1 MLNSDIRD
9 HAYQFFIEE
18 APELLSV
25 IEMSLL
31 ELRGE
36 RTPAQIHGIMRA
48 AHSIKGGAASVQL
61 PAIEELA
68 HRLEDI
74 FKALYN
80 DAVVVDETMEG
91 LLLECFDHLKQ
102 ALTTQIETGQL
113 DHSGVL
119 EQGLPVI
126 AAIEEQL
133 GDYLAAGEQFLP
145 SSADLGVDI
154 VASLFEVDIAQG
166 LAEIRATLA
175 GEDQATLQATLSA
188 QTEIFA
194 GLAEILNLP
203 GFKEITDLVAQGLG
217 NPEVPIGELA
227 AVAVEDWQQSCG
239 QVLDNG
245 DRQQGG
251 EPSDALVALVRGPE
265 EANQEEMAGLEDVF
279 GSFGAEE
286 EFFGMDFPE
295 LGEIPTAI
303 STAEE
308 NVFAEW
314 SEEPTA
320 MLLQSGEGAIPAS
333 DRRPSLGPER
343 VNLEEPA
350 YRFFIEEA
358 PTLLQEIE
366 TGLLTIGQDR
376 SAAVVHGIMRAA
388 HSLKGGA
395 ASVGLETIKH
405 IAHRLEDIFK
415 ALYNEEVA
423 IDQTMETLLLQGFDC
438 LRNPLEQ
445 QIDQGYYD
453 PETAW
458 QSAQGPIVNLEQRL
472 GGHLAAGEQ
481 FLPSSADL
489 GVDVVASV
497 FEVDIAEGIAA
508 VVAAQHQGP
517 ESLREVLTS
526 RTEIFLGLAEILNLP
541 GFQGICAAVQQALAV
556 NPEQLSTIATQALAD
571 WQAGVQQV
579 LENGDRQRGGEASAA
594 LLALGQRLSPP
605 AESRSQPFSAPAPV
619 LGDLFF
625 GDDEDETEQEPSPPT
640 MPMTGPWQPQLG
652 PEASPTLEQTPMEA
666 ETVESPPSLEE
677 VFGGLTADVVMES
690 PVPAVEQVDPSGE
703 TLFLVQAVEEA
714 FDSLPPVATPAEP
727 IATPKKEEQ
736 TPTPL
741 VEHTPERRA
750 VPREQNPANLS
761 IRVDFQRL
769 ERMNNWVGELAIN
782 RNSLSLQNQQL
793 QTAVGAL
800 GQRFGTFQAM
810 ALKLRQLADQ
820 LAIRPE
826 GDTMLRAQ
834 PQPQGWLGN
843 TFDSLEMDS
852 YGTLSAQL
860 QEILEEMMQLEE
872 AVDDVVLFS
881 RAANQTV
888 DAQKQMLFSLR
899 DELMWAR
906 MLPLGEILQR
916 FPRLLRDMASKF
928 NKPVQIKLHGT
939 AVLVDR
945 LALEKLYDPLLHL
958 LRNAFDHGI
967 EDTDTRLAAG
977 KPATGT
983 IEIHAYHQGNQTII
997 EMRDD
1002 GGGLNGNKILQR
1014 AVERGLITQEQGQRL
1029 STEQINDLIFE
1040 PNFSTADQ
1048 VSELSGRGVGLDVVR
1063 QQLQA
1068 LKGTIVVSSR
1078 PGRGTVF
1085 SLRLPLT
1092 LTIAKLLVCLVG
1104 QDQGIL
1110 TAIAIP
1116 SDSVAELMVPT
1127 AEQLKTSGGQRFLHW
1142 QQLTIPI
1149 YSLAQLLPY
1158 QCPLSEQQTSKL
1170 LTTVPQPDNWHL
1182 PLVLLRLGQQYYA
1195 LEVNRLVTEQEL
1207 VIKPFAPLLPAP
1219 SYLYGATILA
1229 DGTLI
1234 PVVNGALL
1242 LEWHW
1247 QKGIDN
1253 LAMADSGEEP
1263 LPTPG
1268 RKAKTILVVDDS
1280 AALRRTLA
1288 FTLERSGY
1296 RVMQAKDGQEA
1307 LKTLAQTGE
1316 VDLIICDVEMPNL
1329 NGFEF
1334 LGQRRRNADLLKI
1347 PVAMLTS
1354 RGSDKHRQLAK
1365 TLGANAYFTKPYIEQ
1380 QFLGAVQE
1388 LLAAGQLSVSS
1399 Y

>member
-1 MLNSDIRD
+1 
-9 HAYQFFIEE
+9 QE
-18 APELLSV
+18 A
-25 IEMSLL
+25 
-31 ELRGE
+31 
-36 RTPAQIHGIMRA
+36 
-48 AHSIKGGAASVQL
+48 
-61 PAIEELA
+61 
-68 HRLEDI
+68 
-74 FKALYN
+74 
-80 DAVVVDETMEG
+80 
-91 LLLECFDHLKQ
+91 
-102 ALTTQIETGQL
+102 
-113 DHSGVL
+113 
-119 EQGLPVI
+119 
-126 AAIEEQL
+126 
-133 GDYLAAGEQFLP
+133 
-145 SSADLGVDI
+145 
-154 VASLFEVDIAQG
+154 
-166 LAEIRATLA
+166 
-175 GEDQATLQATLSA
+175 
-188 QTEIFA
+188 
-194 GLAEILNLP
+194 
-203 GFKEITDLVAQGLG
+203 
-217 NPEVPIGELA
+217 
-227 AVAVEDWQQSCG
+227 
-239 QVLDNG
+239 
-245 DRQQGG
+245 
-251 EPSDALVALVRGPE
+251 
-265 EANQEEMAGLEDVF
+265 MAGLEDVF
-279 GSFGAEE
+279 GGFGAGE
-286 EFFGMDFPE
+286 EFLGMDFPE

-314 SEEPTA
+314 EEEPTA
-320 MLLQSGEGAIPAS
+320 MLVQSGEGAIPAS
-333 DRRPSLGPER
+333 DRQPNLGPER

-395 ASVGLETIKH
+395 ASVGLETIKQ

-458 QSAQGPIVNLEQRL
+458 QSAQGPIINLEQRL
-472 GGHLAAGEQ
+472 GPHLAAGEQ
-481 FLPSSADL
+481 FLPSSAEL

-497 FEVDIAEGIAA
+497 FEVDIAEGMAA
-508 VVAAQHQGP
+508 VAAAQQQGT
-517 ESLREVLTS
+517 ESLREALTS
-526 RTEIFLGLAEILNLP
+526 QTEIFLGLAEILNLP
-541 GFQGICAAVQQALAV
+541 GFQGICVAVQQALAA
-556 NPEQLSTIATQALAD
+556 NPQQLSTIATQALTD
-571 WQAGVQQV
+571 WQAGAQQV
-579 LENGDRQRGGEASAA
+579 LENGDRQRGGEASAE
-594 LLALGQRLSPP
+594 LLALGQRLAPP
-605 AESRSQPFSAPAPV
+605 AEPRPQPTSAPAPV

-625 GDDEDETEQEPSPPT
+625 GDDEDEVEEEPSPPT
-640 MPMTGPWQPQLG
+640 TPMTGPWQPQPE
-652 PEASPTLEQTPMEA
+652 PEASPTLEQTPMEP
-666 ETVESPPSLEE
+666 ETVDSPPSLEE
-677 VFGGLTADVVMES
+677 VFGGLTADVVVEN
-690 PVPAVEQVDPSGE
+690 PVPAVEEVDPSGE
-703 TLFLVQAVEEA
+703 TLSLVHAVEEV
-714 FDSLPPVATPAEP
+714 FDSLPPLAPAP
-727 IATPKKEEQ
+727 VPTPKAEI
-736 TPTPL
+736 PTPP
-741 VEHTPERRA
+741 VEHTPERRT

-800 GQRFGTFQAM
+800 GQRFGTFQTM

-826 GDTMLRAQ
+826 GETMLRAQ
-834 PQPQGWLGN
+834 PRPQGWLDH
-843 TFDSLEMDS
+843 TFDALEMDS

-939 AVLVDR
+939 GVLVDR

-1002 GGGLNGNKILQR
+1002 GGGLNRDKILRR
-1014 AVERGLITQEQGQRL
+1014 AVERGLISEEQGQRL
-1029 STEQINDLIFE
+1029 GTEQINNLIFE

-1104 QDQGIL
+1104 QDQGAL

-1158 QCPLSEQQTSKL
+1158 QCPLSERQTSKL

-1207 VIKPFAPLLPAP
+1207 VIKPFASLLPAP

-1247 QKGIDN
+1247 QKGTDN
-1253 LAMADSGEEP
+1253 LAMAEAGGES
-1263 LPTPG
+1263 LPPPG
-1268 RKAKTILVVDDS
+1268 RRAKTILVVDDS

-1334 LGQRRRNADLLKI
+1334 LGQRRRNAELLKI

-1380 QFLGAVQE
+1380 QFLGAVEE
-1388 LLAAGQLSVSS
+1388 LLAAGQVSVSS
-1399 Y
+1399 

>member
-9 HAYQFFIEE
+9 HAYQFFIQE

-25 IEMSLL
+25 IEMGLL

-36 RTPAQIHGIMRA
+36 RTPAQIHSIMRA

-80 DAVVVDETMEG
+80 DAVVVDDGLEG
-91 LLLECFDHLKQ
+91 MLLEGFDHLKR
-102 ALTTQIETGQL
+102 ALVMQIETGQL
-113 DHSGVL
+113 DHGLVL

-126 AAIEEQL
+126 GAIEEQL
-133 GDYLAAGEQFLP
+133 GEHLAAGEQFMP

-154 VASLFEVDIAQG
+154 VASLFEVDVAQG
-166 LAEIRATLA
+166 LAEIREVLAGGDEERLRGTLA
-175 GEDQATLQATLSA
+175 TQA
-188 QTEIFA
+188 EIFA

-203 GFKEITDLVAQGLG
+203 GFKEITELVVEGLG
-217 NPEVPIGELA
+217 DPGVKTEELA
-227 AVAVEDWQQSCG
+227 VVAVENWQHSCG
-239 QVLDNG
+239 QVLEKD
-245 DRQQGG
+245 DRQRGG
-251 EPSDALVALVRGPE
+251 EPSAALVALVRGQGE
-265 EANQEEMAGLEDVF
+265 RDLGAMAGLEEVF
-279 GSFGAEE
+279 GSGGVGE
-286 EFFGMDFPE
+286 EFWGMDFPE

-303 STAEE
+303 STATE
-308 NVFAEW
+308 NVFGSWEQGPP
-314 SEEPTA
+314 EGLVEP
-320 MLLQSGEGAIPAS
+320 GEGAIPAS

-343 VNLEEPA
+343 VNIEEPG
-350 YRFFIEEA
+350 YGFFIEEA
-358 PTLLQEIE
+358 PTLLREIE
-366 TGLLTIGQDR
+366 TGLLAIGQDR

-415 ALYNEEVA
+415 ALYSEEVV
-423 IDQTMETLLLQGFDC
+423 IDEKMETLLLQGFDC

-458 QSAQGPIVNLEQRL
+458 QSAQGPILHLEQRL
-472 GGHLAAGEQ
+472 GDHLAAGEQ
-481 FLPSSADL
+481 FMPSAADL
-489 GVDVVASV
+489 GVDVVASI
-497 FEVDIAEGIAA
+497 FEVDIAGGMAT
-508 VVAAQHQGP
+508 VAEAQQRGP
-517 ESLREVLTS
+517 EPLREALTS
-526 RTEIFLGLAEILNLP
+526 QTEIFLGLAEILNLP
-541 GFQGICAAVQQALAV
+541 GFQGICAAVQRALTA
-556 NPEQLSTIATQALAD
+556 NPEQLSVIAAQALAD
-571 WQAGVQQV
+571 WQAGAEQV
-579 LENGDRQRGGEASAA
+579 LEKGDRQRGGEASAA

-605 AESRSQPFSAPAPV
+605 QESLPQPFSTPTPEE
-619 LGDLFF
+619 LLFGNDGD
-625 GDDEDETEQEPSPPT
+625 EPEEELTLPT
-640 MPMTGPWQPQLG
+640 APMTGPWQRQTELG
-652 PEASPTLEQTPMEA
+652 ITPALDQTPMEP
-666 ETVESPPSLEE
+666 ETVESTPSLEE
-677 VFGGLTADVVMES
+677 VFGGLTADDIGATPPPAM
-690 PVPAVEQVDPSGE
+690 VPPGEVDRSLAALP
-703 TLFLVQAVEEA
+703 LVRAVEEA
-714 FDSLPPVATPAEP
+714 FDSLPPLA
-727 IATPKKEEQ
+727 
-736 TPTPL
+736 PTPL
-741 VEHTPERRA
+741 ITVEDPAPPEEQNPERRA
-750 VPREQNPANLS
+750 MPREQSPANLS

-800 GQRFGTFQAM
+800 GQRFGTFQTM

-826 GDTMLRAQ
+826 GDTVLWAQ
-834 PQPQGWLGN
+834 RRPQGWLDHN
-843 TFDSLEMDS
+843 FDALEMDS
-852 YGTLSAQL
+852 YGTLSGQL

-872 AVDDVVLFS
+872 AVDDVVLFA

-939 AVLVDR
+939 GVLVDR

-967 EDTDTRLAAG
+967 EDGETRLAMG

-983 IEIHAYHQGNQTII
+983 IEVHAYHQGNQTII

-1002 GGGLNGNKILQR
+1002 GGGLNREKILRR
-1014 AVERGLITQEQGQRL
+1014 AVERGLVTQERGQRL
-1029 STEQINDLIFE
+1029 TTEQIDNLIFE

-1104 QDQGIL
+1104 QDQGGP

-1116 SDSVAELMVPT
+1116 SDSVAELMVPAAT
-1127 AEQLKTSGGQRFLHW
+1127 QIKTSGGQRFLHW
-1142 QQLTIPI
+1142 QELTIPI
-1149 YSLAQLLPY
+1149 YSLTQLLPY
-1158 QCPLSEQQTSKL
+1158 HCPLSEQQTSKL

-1207 VIKPFAPLLPAP
+1207 VIKPFSSLLPAP

-1247 QKGIDN
+1247 QKGTDN
-1253 LAMADSGEEP
+1253 LAMADGGMEP

-1268 RKAKTILVVDDS
+1268 RRAKTILVVDDS

-1307 LKTLAQTGE
+1307 LKTLAQAGE

-1354 RGSDKHRQLAK
+1354 RGSEKHRQLAK

-1388 LLAAGQLSVSS
+1388 LLTTGQLSFSS
-1399 Y
+1399 